1 MAVKVTSETLPERQ
15 VKLQIEVDEDRH
27 REAMETAYKKLAPKV
42 RIPGFRAGKAPR
54 PLIERQLGHH
64 RLLDEAMDILV
75 PKVYSEVLEQEDIQP
90 VAQPS
95 VELVSHEPLV
105 FTATV
110 PLQPLVDI
118 GDYQSLRKPRPQPE
132 VTDEQVEEALQELRT
147 RYGTIEPVDRPAADG
162 DIVRADIKAS
172 ADDTTI
178 FSSNDVEFR
187 LNEESLKSLPGL
199 ANTIVG
205 MSKGESAETTEDVPE
220 DFGDERLNG
229 KTVVYNV
236 TLHEVKEEQLAEL
249 TDELAKEVGEG
260 FDTVLALRA
269 RIREDIEKAED
280 EQILRN
286 YETEVVDS
294 LAEQASIEY
303 APQMLEHEIDH
314 ILEDQANLDPRDPR
328 AQLLYLQRMNL
339 SEEEVRD
346 SVRPE
351 AEQRIKRSLVLTE
364 FAQAENIEVE
374 ASDIEE
380 EIETMASQSG
390 EQGDMIR
397 QLFSTDEAKD
407 SLARTLHTRKTLAKL
422 VELASQPETEESKAA
437 PKRRRTAPRN
447 AEGEEEAEASAET
460 EVEAS
465 AETEKEAS
473 PEKASSEE
481 EAPSS
486 TGE

>member
-1 MAVKVTSETLPERQ
+1 M
-15 VKLQIEVDEDRH
+15 
-27 REAMETAYKKLAPKV
+27 
-42 RIPGFRAGKAPR
+42 
-54 PLIERQLGHH
+54 
-64 RLLDEAMDILV
+64 
-75 PKVYSEVLEQEDIQP
+75 
-90 VAQPS
+90 
-95 VELVSHEPLV
+95 
-105 FTATV
+105 
-110 PLQPLVDI
+110 
-118 GDYQSLRKPRPQPE
+118 
-132 VTDEQVEEALQELRT
+132 EEALQELRQ
-147 RYGTIEPVDRPAADG
+147 RYGTIEPVERPAADG
-162 DIVRADIKAS
+162 DIVRADIKAT

-205 MSKGESAETTEDVPE
+205 MSKGESAETSEDVPAE
-220 DFGDERLNG
+220 FDDDRLAG

-236 TLHEVKEEQLAEL
+236 TLHEVKEEHLAEL
-249 TDELAKEVGEG
+249 TDDFAKEIGEG

-286 YETEVVDS
+286 YETEVVDA
-294 LAEQASIEY
+294 LAEQANIEY
-303 APQMLEHEIDH
+303 APVMIDHEIDH
-314 ILEDQANLDPRDPR
+314 ILEDQANMDPRDPR

-339 SEEEVRD
+339 GEQEVRD

-351 AEQRIKRSLVLTE
+351 AEQRIRRSLVLTE
-364 FAQAENIEVE
+364 FAKAENIEVE

-397 QLFSTDEAKD
+397 QLFGTDEAKE

-422 VELASQPETEESKAA
+422 VELASQPEEEAKKAA
-437 PKRRRTAPRN
+437 PKRRRSTSRK
-447 AEGEEEAEASAET
+447 AEAENEAEASTET
-460 EVEAS
+460 TEEAS
-465 AETEKEAS
+465 AE
-473 PEKASSEE
+473 
-481 EAPSS
+481 EAPST